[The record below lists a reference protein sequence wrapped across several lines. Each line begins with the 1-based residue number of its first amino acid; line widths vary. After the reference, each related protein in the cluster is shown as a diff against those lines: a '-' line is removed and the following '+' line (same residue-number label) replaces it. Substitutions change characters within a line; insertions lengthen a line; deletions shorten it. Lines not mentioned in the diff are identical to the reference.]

1 MIQYGS
7 FAFPNDPE
15 RLEITYGW
23 KVVSKETNTGAWQVR
38 RLGRLGR
45 VIEGEGIFY
54 GDSPGASFRSLAALL
69 DGQAHAFSHPVYG
82 SINACMTELVSDEQA
97 ENGIL
102 RYRFRLLEI
111 L

>member
-1 MIQYGS
+1 MIQYGGFCLS
-7 FAFPNDPE
+7 GTTRAAGDHLWLE
-15 RLEITYGW
+15 GRLQGDEY
-23 KVVSKETNTGAWQVR
+23 R
-38 RLGRLGR
+38 RLAGTAARAARARHRGRGH
-45 VIEGEGIFY
+45 FY

>member
-1 MIQYGS
+1 MY
-7 FAFPNDPE
+7 AD
-15 RLEITYGW
+15 
-23 KVVSKETNTGAWQVR
+23 
-38 RLGRLGR
+38 GRGL
-45 VIEGEGIFY
+45 
-54 GDSPGASFRSLAALL
+54 SL

-82 SINACMTELVSDEQA
+82 SISACMTELVSDEQA